1 MGGLSGKIERG
12 DWLKSATR
20 KRLNCEWS
28 SNGRSLRGGSG
39 VGAIEVVNL
48 HGLGFSLHNDG
59 SAVFE
64 AELLVVIGVV
74 LQ

>member
-1 MGGLSGKIERG
+1 VGGLF
-12 DWLKSATR
+12 
-20 KRLNCEWS
+20 
-28 SNGRSLRGGSG
+28 RGGSG